1 MTPNGEETPPPIPPP
16 ATKETPAVA
25 MQVLRD
31 AVRQAVKTPQF
42 MEAMAKIGTEVAYL
56 DEDQYYIEAW
66 EKESK
71 VFGEVLQ
78 RLGKLE

>member
-1 MTPNGEETPPPIPPP
+1 
-16 ATKETPAVA
+16 

-31 AVRQAVKTPQF
+31 AVRQAVKTPKF

-56 DEDQYYIEAW
+56 DEDEYYVEAW
-66 EKESK
+66 EKETR
-71 VFGEVLQ
+71 VFGDVLK